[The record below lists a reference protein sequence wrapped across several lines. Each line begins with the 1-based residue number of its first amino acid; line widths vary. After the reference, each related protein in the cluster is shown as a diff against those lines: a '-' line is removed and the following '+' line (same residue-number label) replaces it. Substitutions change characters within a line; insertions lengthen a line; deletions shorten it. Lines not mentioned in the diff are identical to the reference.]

1 MIRNIIINAD
11 DFGLSPG
18 VNQGIAQAHNQGI
31 LTSTSIM
38 TNMPAAENAVEIA
51 KKTPSLAV
59 GLHLNLTTGKPI
71 SRDKITRPLIDNNG
85 RFCHS
90 PSKLCLMTLIS
101 PAVRNAVRAEAQA
114 QLCWLVDHDIQP
126 THIDSH
132 GHIHTYPLV
141 FSIVFQLARR
151 FGIRALRYCYEP
163 AYVSKSPWPLPALG
177 LAKKAATIRTFAKI
191 NRFQNASLF
200 RTNAL
205 LGISHFSKIDC
216 NFFRTVAVYDNN
228 PCIEI
233 ITHPGY
239 SNDIE
244 KSLTSL
250 TTQRELELDTLCS
263 DKTRKILDTENIKLV
278 HFDNIW

>member
-1 MIRNIIINAD
+1 MIRKIIINAD
-11 DFGLSPG
+11 DFGLSLG

-59 GLHLNLTTGKPI
+59 GLHLNLTAGKPTC
-71 SRDKITRPLIDNNG
+71 RYKITRPLVDRNG
-85 RFCHS
+85 MFCHS
-90 PSKLCLMTLIS
+90 PSKLCLITIIS
-101 PAVRNAVRAEAQA
+101 PAVRTAVRAEAQA
-114 QLCWLVDHDIQP
+114 QLCWLVDHGIRP

-132 GHIHTYPLV
+132 HHIHVYPLI

-151 FGIRALRYCYEP
+151 YRIHAVRYCYEP

-177 LAKKAATIRTFAKI
+177 LAKKAARIRTFAKI

-216 NFFRTVAVYDNN
+216 NFFKTVAAYDKN

-233 ITHPGY
+233 VTHPGF
-239 SNDIE
+239 SHDIE
-244 KSLTSL
+244 QSMTSL
-250 TTQRELELDTLCS
+250 ITQRENQLETLCD
-263 DKTRKILDTENIKLV
+263 DKTKKTLETENIKLV
-278 HFDNIW
+278 HFGNI